1 MDGRINFMSI
11 AEISI
16 NYNGGNELKP
26 TEETITINRNDT
38 AKRSEQKPYTHKQIL
53 YMSIVAELQKYLAI
67 VMPLETSN
75 FGIFPGYDSDLTWQC
90 HADVI

>member
-38 AKRSEQKPYTHKQIL
+38 AKRSEKNHTHTNKYCICQL
-53 YMSIVAELQKYLAI
+53 WRSGKSIWLL
-67 VMPLETSN
+67 
-75 FGIFPGYDSDLTWQC
+75 
-90 HADVI
+90 

>member
-1 MDGRINFMSI
+1 
-11 AEISI
+11 
-16 NYNGGNELKP
+16 
-26 TEETITINRNDT
+26 
-38 AKRSEQKPYTHKQIL
+38 
-53 YMSIVAELQKYLAI
+53 MSIVAERQKYLAI

>member
-26 TEETITINRNDT
+26 TEETITINRNDA
-38 AKRSEQKPYTHKQIL
+38 AKRSEKNHTHINKYCICQL
-53 YMSIVAELQKYLAI
+53 WRSGKSIWLL
-67 VMPLETSN
+67 
-75 FGIFPGYDSDLTWQC
+75 
-90 HADVI
+90 

>member
-38 AKRSEQKPYTHKQIL
+38 AKRSEKNHTQTN
-53 YMSIVAELQKYLAI
+53 IVYVNCGGAAKVSGYCNAI
-67 VMPLETSN
+67 GNEQFRN
-75 FGIFPGYDSDLTWQC
+75 FSRLR
-90 HADVI
+90 